1 MADSYHVTSL
11 EEAISKWSSEPVPD
25 EVLKT
30 EELTPKVTPK
40 EEIPKSKNSKSK
52 PPYIFGAVYQPQKCI
67 S

>member
-11 EEAISKWSSEPVPD
+11 EEAITPEPVSD

-40 EEIPKSKNSKSK
+40 EEIPESKNSESK
-52 PPYIFGAVYQPQKCI
+52 PPYIFYKK
-67 S
+67 